1 MIDTIFYDKKTQK
14 PGDLLLITELNLLAT
29 SGSD

>member
-1 MIDTIFYDKKTQK
+1 MIDTFYDKKSQK